1 MDHKKNYNR
10 LRNTLNI
17 IETKG
22 NNTLI
27 MADCLKFLEQCIR
40 GCEQTEMEKDEPTA
54 TEQVVFL
61 M

>member
-1 MDHKKNYNR
+1 MNHKENYRR
-10 LRNTLNI
+10 LSNTLAI

-40 GCEQTEMEKDEPTA
+40 GCEQAESKTEAVETA
-54 TEQVVFL
+54 TE
-61 M
+61 

>member
-1 MDHKKNYNR
+1 MDHKENYKR
-10 LRNTLNI
+10 LKNTLSI

-40 GCEQTEMEKDEPTA
+40 ECEQPEPLPEVEEVPA
-54 TEQVVFL
+54 VNE
-61 M
+61 